1 MSVSS
6 NPNTVS
12 RRVAAIA
19 PVVLLA
25 AAAALMLFAPLAA
38 AGKKPPKRVV
48 ALTPFAA
55 NTMANLGVRP
65 VAVGQTLG
73 GDRRLAPVL
82 NRTRKL
88 TLTHPNGPNLEQLAR
103 LRPKLV
109 FTSSQWSKG
118 TQAMRQLGIR
128 VIRAEPTTIGQVYK
142 QTKKIAKIMKRK
154 AKGKRLVR
162 QMRRQTRRNTA
173 GIKSRPKVMLILGVG
188 RTPFTFLS
196 NSWGGQIMRAS
207 GARMLTG
214 GATGSGGFARISDEV
229 VVAENP
235 DIIVAVPH
243 ANTDDIP
250 AMIDYIKTNPA
261 WELTDA
267 AQNDRVYVSTDN
279 SLLQAGTDMG
289 RVIRKVR
296 SQYLKN
302 R

>member
-1 MSVSS
+1 MTSRSAH
-6 NPNTVS
+6 PNLQGLATAVTVGL
-12 RRVAAIA
+12 I
-19 PVVLLA
+19 LA
-25 AAAALMLFAPLAA
+25 ASALLLFAPFAS
-38 AGKKPPKRVV
+38 AGKPPKRVV

-55 NTMANLGVRP
+55 NTMANLGVQP

-88 TLTHPNGPNLEQLAR
+88 TLTHPNGPNLEQLAK

-118 TQAMRQLGIR
+118 SQAMRQLGIR
-128 VIRAEPTTIGQVYK
+128 VVKAEPTTIGQVRK
-142 QTKKIAKIMKRK
+142 QTKRIARIMKRK
-154 AKGKRLVR
+154 ARGKRLVR
-162 QMRRQTRRNTA
+162 QMKNQIRKNTR

-235 DIIVAVPH
+235 DVIVAVPH

-279 SLLQAGTDMG
+279 SLLQAGTDVG
-289 RVIRKVR
+289 KVIRKVR
-296 SQYLKN
+296 SQYLRN

>member
-1 MSVSS
+1 MI
-6 NPNTVS
+6 TS
-12 RRVAAIA
+12 RQPTPRRTGVVAFAPALLAVAASA
-19 PVVLLA
+19 LLLA
-25 AAAALMLFAPLAA
+25 PFAL
-38 AGKKPPKRVV
+38 AGKPPERVV

-55 NTMANLGVRP
+55 NTMANLGVQP

-82 NRTRKL
+82 TRTRKL

-128 VIRAEPTTIGQVYK
+128 VIRAEPTTIGQVYR
-142 QTKKIAKIMKRK
+142 QTRRIAKIMKRK
-154 AKGKRLVR
+154 AKGNRLVR
-162 QMRRQTRRNTA
+162 QMKNQVRKNTN
-173 GIKSRPKVMLILGVG
+173 GITSRPKVMLILGVG

-196 NSWGGQIMRAS
+196 NSWGGQIMRAA

-250 AMIDYIKTNPA
+250 AMIEYIKTNPA

-279 SLLQAGTDMG
+279 SLLQAGTDVG
-289 RVIRKVR
+289 KVIRKVR
-296 SQYLKN
+296 AQYLRN

>member
-1 MSVSS
+1 MTTSQ
-6 NPNTVS
+6 NPSLRKTATVF
-12 RRVAAIA
+12 AAA
-19 PVVLLA
+19 VLLIA
-25 AAAALMLFAPLAA
+25 ASALLLVAPFALA
-38 AGKKPPKRVV
+38 GKPPKRVV

-55 NTMANLGVRP
+55 NTMANLGVQP

-88 TLTHPNGPNLEQLAR
+88 TLTHPNGPNLEKLAK
-103 LRPKLV
+103 LRPELV

-118 TQAMRQLGIR
+118 SQAMRQLGIK

-142 QTKKIAKIMKRK
+142 QTKRIAKIMKRK

-162 QMRRQTRRNTA
+162 RMRKQTRKNTRN
-173 GIKSRPKVMLILGVG
+173 IKSRPKVMLILGVG

-196 NSWGGQIMRAS
+196 NSWGGQVMRSA

-235 DIIVAVPH
+235 DVIVAVPH

-250 AMIDYIKTNPA
+250 AMIEYIKTNPA

-279 SLLQAGTDMG
+279 SLLQAGTDVG
-289 RVIRKVR
+289 KVIRKVR
-296 SQYLKN
+296 AQYLRN

>member
-1 MSVSS
+1 M
-6 NPNTVS
+6 
-12 RRVAAIA
+12 IF
-19 PVVLLA
+19 LLA
-25 AAAALMLFAPLAA
+25 SVVALLVFAPLAA
-38 AGKKPPKRVV
+38 AGKPPGRVV

-55 NTMANLGVRP
+55 NTMANLGVKP
-65 VAVGQTLG
+65 IAVGQTLG

-82 NRTRKL
+82 NRTPKL

-103 LRPKLV
+103 LRPSLV
-109 FTSSQWSKG
+109 FTSYQWSKG
-118 TQAMRQLGIR
+118 SRAMRQLGIR
-128 VIRAEPTTIGQVYK
+128 VIKAEPTTIGQVYR
-142 QTKKIAKIMKRK
+142 QTRKIARIMKRK
-154 AKGKRLVR
+154 AKGDSLVR
-162 QMRRQTRRNTA
+162 QMKNQARKNTR

-196 NSWGGQIMRAS
+196 NSWGGQIMRSA
-207 GARMLTG
+207 GGRLVTG

-235 DIIVAVPH
+235 DVIVAVPH
-243 ANTDDIP
+243 ANTEDIP

-279 SLLQAGTDMG
+279 SLLQAGTDIG
-289 RVIRKVR
+289 KTIRKVR
-296 SQYLKN
+296 AQYLRN

>member
-1 MSVSS
+1 MTPKSEQPSL
-6 NPNTVS
+6 PGLRT
-12 RRVAAIA
+12 ATLIA
-19 PVVLLA
+19 PALVLA
-25 AAAALMLFAPLAA
+25 ASLLLLVAPFAS
-38 AGKKPPKRVV
+38 AGKPPKRVV

-55 NTMANLGVRP
+55 NTMANLGVQP

-88 TLTHPNGPNLEQLAR
+88 TLTHPNGPNLEQLAK

-128 VIRAEPTTIGQVYK
+128 VIRAEPTSVGQVYK
-142 QTKKIAKIMKRK
+142 QTRKIARIMKRK

-162 QMRRQTRRNTA
+162 QMKNQVRKNTRA
-173 GIKSRPKVMLILGVG
+173 IKDRPRVMLILGVG

-196 NSWGGQIMRAS
+196 NSWGGQIMRSA
-207 GARMLTG
+207 GAQLITG

-229 VVAENP
+229 VVSQNP
-235 DIIVAVPH
+235 EVIVAVPH
-243 ANTDDIP
+243 ANTEDIP
-250 AMIDYIKTNPA
+250 AMIEYIKTNPA

-279 SLLQAGTDMG
+279 SLLQAGTDIG
-289 RVIRKVR
+289 KVIRKVR
-296 SQYLKN
+296 TQYLRN

>member
-1 MSVSS
+1 MI
-6 NPNTVS
+6 TS
-12 RRVAAIA
+12 RLPISRRTRVAAFA
-19 PVVLLA
+19 PALLVVAASALLLA
-25 AAAALMLFAPLAA
+25 PFAS
-38 AGKKPPKRVV
+38 AGKAPKRVV

-55 NTMANLGVRP
+55 NTMANLGAQP

-88 TLTHPNGPNLEQLAR
+88 TLTHPNGPNLEQLAK

-118 TQAMRQLGIR
+118 SQAMRQLGIK
-128 VIRAEPTTIGQVYK
+128 VIRAEPTTIGQVYR
-142 QTKKIAKIMKRK
+142 QTKRIAKIMKRK

-162 QMRRQTRRNTA
+162 QMKNQVRKNTQ
-173 GIKSRPKVMLILGVG
+173 GIRSRPKVMLILGVG

-196 NSWGGQIMRAS
+196 NSWGGQIMRAA

-235 DIIVAVPH
+235 DIIIAVPH

-250 AMIDYIKTNPA
+250 AMIEYIKTNPA

-279 SLLQAGTDMG
+279 SLLQAGTDLG
-289 RVIRKVR
+289 KVIRKVR
-296 SQYLKN
+296 AQYLKN